1 MLAENERLRNCLI
14 FVIFYLTFDN
24 TEFFFSFSIQVL
36 HIIQLVAIKPENSN
50 EGRCLV
56 KSRRFRERLKRERPE
71 ALAAYRIKERE
82 RARRKRYRDKIK
94 NMSKAQ
100 IKNEHYYEEILP

>member
-1 MLAENERLRNCLI
+1 MITLNI
-14 FVIFYLTFDN
+14 FFIFYSGITYHTIGSDKARKLKRRPLSGA
-24 TEFFFSFSIQVL
+24 E
-36 HIIQLVAIKPENSN
+36 
-50 EGRCLV
+50 